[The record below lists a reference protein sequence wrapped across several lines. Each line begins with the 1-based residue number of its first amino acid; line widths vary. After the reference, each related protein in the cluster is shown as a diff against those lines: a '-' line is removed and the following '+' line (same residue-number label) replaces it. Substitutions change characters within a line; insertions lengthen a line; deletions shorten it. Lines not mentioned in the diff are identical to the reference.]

1 MLQRLFSVLGDLLM
15 NTPYSSEFF
24 AEQQSGSIASA
35 QSVVPHVLSL
45 FRISSVLDVGCG
57 VGGWLEVFAR
67 NGVVDYLG
75 VDGDY
80 IPLDMLKI
88 PVDRFRA
95 LDVGNLP
102 DFGRRFDLVCSLEVA
117 EHLPEAVAG
126 RFIAGLVKAA
136 PVVLFSA
143 AIPHQGGTAHI
154 NEQWQAYWAARF
166 AEHGY
171 LPVDCIR
178 PLIYG
183 RPEIEWWYRQNVLIF
198 CPRERCPGGYHP
210 TTDAYD
216 LNRIDPAMIEHLLTP
231 SSGRHALNDIQ
242 RVLPYLLRAIVAK
255 IGLSIPRG
263 GRRRLTGS

>member
-1 MLQRLFSVLGDLLM
+1 M

-24 AEQQSGSIASA
+24 AEQQGGSIASA
-35 QSVVPHVLSL
+35 ESVVPHVLSL

-75 VDGDY
+75 VDGGY
-80 IPLDMLKI
+80 IPLEMLKI

-95 LDVGNLP
+95 LDVCNLP

-117 EHLPEAVAG
+117 EHLPEAAAA

-136 PVVLFSA
+136 PLVLFSA

-171 LPVDCIR
+171 LAVDCIR

-183 RPEIEWWYRQNVLIF
+183 RSEIEWWYRQNILIF
-198 CPRERCPGGYHP
+198 CPRESCPDGYYP

-216 LNRIDPAMIEHLLTP
+216 LNRVDPAMIEHLLTP

-242 RVLPYLLRAIVAK
+242 RVLPYLLRAIAAK
-255 IGLSIPRG
+255 IGL
-263 GRRRLTGS
+263 GRKLTGS